1 MKFAEKVTPFYN
13 SPSPCVALRQALLCL
28 GGGGAGRAAGR
39 GQGWGAG
46 RGGARVGRGRGA
58 GGARAGGGLFDLD
71 HLSVAP

>member
-13 SPSPCVALRQALLCL
+13 SPSPCAALSQALLCL
-28 GGGGAGRAAGR
+28 GGGGAGAGRAAGR

-46 RGGARVGRGRGA
+46 GAREGRGRG
-58 GGARAGGGLFDLD
+58 AGGGLFDLD